1 MSRNDKRAASADE
14 VDPRIREQS
23 RRRFLRNAA
32 VVGAGI
38 PMMGLVME
46 ACGSSKGGSAVAS
59 TKSGGSNG
67 KNPFGSPSYHFV
79 LVNHVTTNTFFT
91 PTQYGAADAC
101 TLLGCTYQWTGSQN
115 SIVSQMVSA
124 MNTAIASKVD
134 GIAVPIID
142 AKAFIA
148 PINNALN
155 EGIPVVSYNAEA
167 PANSGNNALSYIG
180 QDLFQSG
187 VEAGQHILQY
197 VKKGDLVGGAIATPG
212 SLNIQPRM
220 DGALSVLKPA
230 GVDLVQFATGADQGP
245 EVSAVESW
253 YQGHQDVKF
262 LYAVDDGSGIGVA
275 ETVKKYGL
283 KAKGV
288 GGSGWDVSTPT
299 LQQVQEGNLA
309 FSIDQQAYL
318 QGFLSILQLF
328 LFKVSGG
335 LMLPSDT
342 DTGLLFVT
350 KSNVAP
356 YLASTSRFEG
366 STTAEKVLTSPSK
379 ITV

>member
-1 MSRNDKRAASADE
+1 MKKAQGRSAAIEDE
-14 VDPRIREQS
+14 VDPRRYEQS
-23 RRRFLRNAA
+23 RRRFIRNAA

-38 PMMGLVME
+38 PMLGLVME
-46 ACGSSKGGSAVAS
+46 ACGSSKPGAAQAS
-59 TKSGGSNG
+59 TKTSSSAS
-67 KNPFGSPSYHFV
+67 NPFGNPKYHFV

-91 PTQYGAADAC
+91 PTQYGASDAC
-101 TLLGCTYQWTGSQN
+101 NLLGCSYQWTGSQN

-124 MNTAIASKVD
+124 MNTAIASKAD
-134 GIAVPIID
+134 GIGVPIID
-142 AKAFIA
+142 PKAFIA
-148 PINNALN
+148 PINNALDQ
-155 EGIPVVSYNAEA
+155 GIPVVSYNAEA

-187 VEAGQHILQY
+187 VIAGQHILKY

-245 EVSAVESW
+245 EVAAVESW

-262 LYAVDDGSGIGVA
+262 LYSVDEGSGIGVA
-275 ETVKKYGL
+275 ECVKKFSL

-318 QGFLSILQLF
+318 QGFVSILQRF
-328 LFKVSGG
+328 FYKVSGG
-335 LMLPSDT
+335 LMRPADT
-342 DTGLLFVT
+342 DTGLLFVD
-350 KSNVAP
+350 KANVAP

-366 STTAEKVLTSPSK
+366 SSTAEKVLTSPSK